1 MLWNSLMKKPA
12 LIMGIIMM
20 TLFILDYRS
29 KKEGN
34 KSIFFRDAFTS
45 WACKPVVQMLKKSS
59 PNNWKYNCK
68 EENLKIIIEVNYKVS
83 KAKELQLLYR
93 ELANNLM
100 YISKNSPEENLERVL
115 VIHTQLIATHY
126 RVDAVTE
133 GKDLAKMKFLKDDR
147 FIKQHLQATVKVKET
162 AL

>member
-1 MLWNSLMKKPA
+1 
-12 LIMGIIMM
+12 MGIIMM

-45 WACKPVVQMLKKSS
+45 WACKPVVQKLKKSS
-59 PNNWKYNCK
+59 PDNWKYICT
-68 EENLKIIIEVNYKVS
+68 EDNLKIIIEVNNNVPKS
-83 KAKELQLLYR
+83 KELKLLYR

-100 YISKNSPEENLERVL
+100 YISKNSPEDNLERVL
-115 VIHTQLIATHY
+115 VVHTQLIATHY
-126 RVDAVTE
+126 RVDAITE
-133 GKDLAKMKFLKDDR
+133 GKHLTKIQYLKDNR

-162 AL
+162 TL

>member
-59 PNNWKYNCK
+59 PDNWNYICK
-68 EENLKIIIEVNYKVS
+68 EDNLKIIIEVNNKVS

-100 YISKNSPEENLERVL
+100 YISKSSPEENLERVL
-115 VIHTQLIATHY
+115 VVHTQLIATNY
-126 RVDAVTE
+126 RIDAVTE
-133 GKDLAKMKFLKDDR
+133 GKHLAKMKFLKDNR

>member
-1 MLWNSLMKKPA
+1 
-12 LIMGIIMM
+12 MGIIMM